1 MLRKNC
7 HRHIIKKCHIRRIQL
22 KCDRVV
28 INHVDFFH
36 ILIIRCILRAIV
48 RIHDRLDRKF
58 YVIRSKILT
67 IVPLHALFKM
77 EGIGACFL
85 IKLPAFCQTRN
96 DLILSVMC
104 CQAIEQ
110 QNIDFSVLIH
120 CRIDSRVITA
130 SVYQR
135 GSRCCTDIKSKRS
148 RKCCK
153 K

>member
-28 INHVDFFH
+28 INHIDFFH
-36 ILIIRCILRAIV
+36 ILIIRCILGTIV

-58 YVIRSKILT
+58 YVICGKILAV
-67 IVPLHALFKM
+67 VPLHALFKM
-77 EGIGACFL
+77 EGIGTRFL
-85 IKLPAFCQTRN
+85 IKLPAFRQSRD
-96 DLILSVMC
+96 DLVLSVMC
-104 CQAIEQ
+104 CQTIKQ

-135 GSRCCTDIKSKRS
+135 GCRCCTNIKSKRN